1 VDTHRASILA
11 ADEFFY
17 SEGDV
22 LTRIRTLIL
31 LAAVLA
37 GALALSAPS
46 QAGSSMAI
54 PKLTGTV
61 GPGFTITLKK
71 AGKTFKTLKAGKYT
85 ITVSDKSNIHNFHL
99 TGPGLN
105 KEITTVSFVGT
116 KTITVTFAKGKT
128 YKFVCDPHA
137 TVMKGSFKTF

>member
-1 VDTHRASILA
+1 VDPHGVSILA
-11 ADEFFY
+11 GKGDSY
-17 SEGDV
+17 SEGDD
-22 LTRIRTLIL
+22 LIRIRTLIL
-31 LAAVLA
+31 FAAVAA

-46 QAGSSMAI
+46 QAAV

-71 AGKTFKTLKAGKYT
+71 AGKAFKTVKAGKYT

-116 KTITVTFAKGKT
+116 KTITVTLKKGKT

-137 TVMKGSFKTF
+137 TTMKGSFKVL